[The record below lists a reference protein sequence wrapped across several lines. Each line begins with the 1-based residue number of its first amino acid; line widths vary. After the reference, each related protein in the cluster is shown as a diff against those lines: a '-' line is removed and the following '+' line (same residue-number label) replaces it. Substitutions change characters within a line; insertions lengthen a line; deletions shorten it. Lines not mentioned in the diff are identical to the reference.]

1 VVGNSGSGKTT
12 LARRLATLLDVPYIE
27 LDAIYHQANWTPLAD
42 DEFLHRVDQATA
54 GSGWVTDG
62 NYRVVQPLIWSR
74 ADLVVYF
81 DLPRWLTTLR
91 VTRRTLR
98 RSATRE
104 VLWNG
109 NREPVANFTRWDPER
124 NVIRWSWVKHHE
136 NSTRYRAAAA
146 RRDPGDPAFFRIGN
160 RKDVEVL
167 LTSADPANREHPG
180 FD

>member
-1 VVGNSGSGKTT
+1 MVGNSGSGKTT

-42 DEFLHRVDQATA
+42 DEFLHHVNQATA

-167 LTSADPANREHPG
+167 LTSANPANREHPG
-180 FD
+180 FH